1 MKDLEEFLIE
11 AKKNTYAN
19 ENGEKIASSR
29 LNSHDYEYSVGDMIY
44 HDTYFGGV
52 KFMGEEVV
60 YFKNEVLWGMNYYG
74 LTLDENL
81 GEEAMDKVLRP
92 ALMLVGSDNSVIPVR
107 GPHEY
112 VNGEYRY
119 KFMVDGTMECFNGIE
134 TIYKND
140 IKIYELRCTGGL
152 IK

>member
-1 MKDLEEFLIE
+1 MKELEKFLIE

-19 ENGEKIASSR
+19 ENGNKIASSR
-29 LNSHDYEYSVGDMIY
+29 LNSHDYEYSMEDMIY
-44 HDTYFGGV
+44 HDTFFGGV

-60 YFKNEVLWGMNYYG
+60 YSKNEVVWGMNYYG
-74 LTLDENL
+74 LTLDESL
-81 GEEAMDKVLRP
+81 SEEAMDKVLRP
-92 ALMLVGSDNSVIPVR
+92 ALMLVGSDSSIIPVR
-107 GPHEY
+107 GPREY
-112 VNGEYRY
+112 VNGEYCY
-119 KFMVDGTMECFNGIE
+119 KFMVDGTMEYFNGIE